1 MYALHGEMRRL
12 QPPERWSASGPDSL
26 LENEQPGRPEE
37 VAKRNSA
44 VARVTV
50 ILLLLVAL
58 VAGSPPPLLSSPETA
73 MVRVD
78 GGAPIISQNATL
90 SSAGPALASVEG
102 GLRRSLTLLG
112 DDDSFLDN
120 CELSQAVYSES
131 PVRPVLL
138 ASYPGSG
145 TEMTRHLISQ
155 LTGLRTASIFAGAEA
170 QSRVAAV
177 KTHYPVKN
185 GGKAEFA
192 DLVGRYDFVRA
203 VLLLRN
209 PLHAI
214 PSFFNRLYEMQH
226 NLPTHTTRGTEADWL
241 EFRSNGGLALYMDEY
256 ERFVVFWMDGYKG
269 RLLVTSYESITNPRS
284 GVKQTAKI
292 GRFLDKIDGVSLCDE
307 AQYQCYWEKVVNH
320 GRLRS
325 EERAADGENGRP
337 PPEFLLQSVKRKGAW
352 RRPYTRRELEIV
364 LASLERLRDRYG
376 DDVQFVGI
384 IERYMLAVSE
394 TEPEPS

>member
-1 MYALHGEMRRL
+1 MRRL
-12 QPPERWSASGPDSL
+12 RLHPPERWSASGFDWLPAK
-26 LENEQPGRPEE
+26 EQPQ
-37 VAKRNSA
+37 VTKRNSA
-44 VARVTV
+44 IARVTAT
-50 ILLLLVAL
+50 LLLLLAL
-58 VAGSPPPLLSSPETA
+58 AAGSPHLLSSPPPPL
-73 MVRVD
+73 RVS
-78 GGAPIISQNATL
+78 GAPIIAQNATRTTG
-90 SSAGPALASVEG
+90 AGPSLASAEG
-102 GLRRSLTLLG
+102 GRRRRLTLLG
-112 DDDSFLDN
+112 DNDAFLDN
-120 CELSQAVYSES
+120 CELSQTVYSES

-155 LTGLRTASIFAGAEA
+155 LTGLRTANVFSGAEA

-185 GGKAEFA
+185 GGKAELA
-192 DLVGRYDFVRA
+192 DLVGRYDFIRA

-209 PLHAI
+209 PLFAI
-214 PSFFNRLYEMQH
+214 PSFFNKLYEMQH
-226 NLPTHTTRGTEADWL
+226 QLPTHTTRGTDSDWL
-241 EFRSNGGLALYMDEY
+241 DFRNNGGLEFYMGEY
-256 ERFVVFWMDGYKG
+256 ERFVAFWMDGYNAKG
-269 RLLVTSYESITNPRS
+269 RLLITSYETITNSIS

-292 GRFLDKIDGVSLCDE
+292 GRFLDKIDGVSVADE

-325 EERAADGENGRP
+325 EERAAVVAEGDGGGP
-337 PPEFLLQSVKRKGAW
+337 PPEFLLQSVKRKGPA
-352 RRPYTRRELEIV
+352 RRPYTRAELEFV

-384 IERYMLAVSE
+384 VESYMLAVSR

>member
-1 MYALHGEMRRL
+1 MRRL
-12 QPPERWSASGPDSL
+12 QPPERWSASGLDWL

-37 VAKRNSA
+37 VAKRDSA

-58 VAGSPPPLLSSPETA
+58 VAGSPPPLLSSPETT
-73 MVRVD
+73 MVRVG
-78 GGAPIISQNATL
+78 GGAPIVAQNATL
-90 SSAGPALASVEG
+90 SSAGPDLASVEG
-102 GLRRSLTLLG
+102 GRRRSLTLLG

-214 PSFFNRLYEMQH
+214 PSFFNSLYEMQH

-325 EERAADGENGRP
+325 EERAADGEGGRP
-337 PPEFLLQSVKRKGAW
+337 PLEFLLQSVKRKGAW
-352 RRPYTRRELEIV
+352 RRPYTRRELEVV

>member
-1 MYALHGEMRRL
+1 MRRL
-12 QPPERWSASGPDSL
+12 QPPERWSASGLDWL

-58 VAGSPPPLLSSPETA
+58 VAGSPPPLLSSPETT
-73 MVRVD
+73 MVRVG
-78 GGAPIISQNATL
+78 GGAPIVAQNATL
-90 SSAGPALASVEG
+90 SSAGPDLASVEG
-102 GLRRSLTLLG
+102 GRRRSLTLLG

-214 PSFFNRLYEMQH
+214 PSFFNSLYEMQH

-325 EERAADGENGRP
+325 EERAADGEGGRP
-337 PPEFLLQSVKRKGAW
+337 PLEFLLQSVKRKGAW
-352 RRPYTRRELEIV
+352 RRPYTRRELEVV

>member
-1 MYALHGEMRRL
+1 MRRL

-50 ILLLLVAL
+50 ILLLLVAP

-192 DLVGRYDFVRA
+192 DLVGRYDFIRA

>member
-1 MYALHGEMRRL
+1 MRRL
-12 QPPERWSASGPDSL
+12 QPPERWSASGLDWL

-37 VAKRNSA
+37 VAKRDSA

-58 VAGSPPPLLSSPETA
+58 VAGSPPPLLSSPETT
-73 MVRVD
+73 MVRVG
-78 GGAPIISQNATL
+78 GGAPIVAQNATL
-90 SSAGPALASVEG
+90 SSAGPDLASVEG
-102 GLRRSLTLLG
+102 GRRRSLTLLG

-192 DLVGRYDFVRA
+192 DLVGRYDFIRA

-325 EERAADGENGRP
+325 EERAADGEGGRP
-337 PPEFLLQSVKRKGAW
+337 PLEFLLQSVKRKGAW